1 MQKRAQQSVH
11 WTLGIL
17 RNFGVVQIIR
27 AVVEYPPF
35 VSTNSTNLVLGKEV
49 M

>member
-17 RNFGVVQIIR
+17 RNFGVDRIIR
-27 AVVEYPPF
+27 DVVEYSHMF
-35 VSTNSTNLVLGKEV
+35 QQIQRT
-49 M
+49 